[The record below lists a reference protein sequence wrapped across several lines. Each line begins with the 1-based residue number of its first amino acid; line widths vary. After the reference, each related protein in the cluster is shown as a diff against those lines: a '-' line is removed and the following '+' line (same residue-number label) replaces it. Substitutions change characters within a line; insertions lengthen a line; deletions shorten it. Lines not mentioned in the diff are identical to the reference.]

1 MKFRKK
7 DMFIKNI
14 ISFSLKNKLFIFFAT
29 TALIIAGVF
38 SYIKTPIEA
47 FPDVTNTQI
56 TIITQWPGRSAEE
69 IEKFVTVPI
78 EIAMNS
84 VPKKTD
90 VRSTTLFGL
99 SVVKVIFEDNVDD
112 AFARPWVNNLLAE
125 VDLPD
130 GVKPGIEPPYGPT
143 GEIYRYTI
151 RSKSRNVKD
160 LKTLQD
166 WVIERQLRSV
176 SGVADVVSFGVA
188 PSVVTYLWI
197 LRDIPNRG
205 VGWLVVLVYI
215 SCAALRLARFNVQSI
230 GTQPGSYCDKNL
242 DLNKSD
248 DEIVVERPINIPII
262 KSYRDRYG
270 TGVLMPAAAAL
281 CLTPMIMSFEWLRE
295 YRFNPYVIAVYVL
308 FVGILMISTVPTFLI
323 KNIGVEHRHIKP
335 ILLLCAAIIAGLL
348 LEPWLI
354 IPPLSLCYLLSM
366 PIIMVKVRNMR
377 GNR

>member
-1 MKFRKK
+1 MKLLDSEMAQTMKARVIPFYRL
-7 DMFIKNI
+7 FPSI
-14 ISFSLKNKLFIFFAT
+14 ITILALCMGI
-29 TALIIAGVF
+29 TAVRYALDGKFEIAAGLIIIAG
-38 SYIKTPIEA
+38 IM
-47 FPDVTNTQI
+47 DGMD
-56 TIITQWPGRSAEE
+56 GR
-69 IEKFVTVPI
+69 
-78 EIAMNS
+78 IARLL
-84 VPKKTD
+84 K
-90 VRSTTLFGL
+90 STSEFG
-99 SVVKVIFEDNVDD
+99 
-112 AFARPWVNNLLAE
+112 A
-125 VDLPD
+125 
-130 GVKPGIEPPYGPT
+130 
-143 GEIYRYTI
+143 
-151 RSKSRNVKD
+151 
-160 LKTLQD
+160 
-166 WVIERQLRSV
+166 QLDSL
-176 SGVADVVSFGVA
+176 ADVVSFGVA